1 MRSEILLKLDLSN
14 NAIGLVGSKNL
25 AYALLFNKSL
35 EHLNL
40 SLNSFNDVAGANF
53 FSKLS

>member
-1 MRSEILLKLDLSN
+1 MSSEILVYLDLSN

-40 SLNSFNDVAGANF
+40 SLNSFNDIAGANF